1 MSFKKNRNLFISFL
15 LCLMIAGNAH
25 AQKAT
30 QEMISGSK
38 EMPLEINLLIDNL
51 QSNNPDILKTI
62 LPDLLKIDRY
72 ARSMNKE
79 DIFLVGKIE
88 VYKTLLKNYD
98 AAIKQPID
106 GTSLTT
112 LKTALAKTND
122 NFTKWFLQALL
133 KDSEDLMSN
142 KLYKEFLLQ
151 KNNGIKV
158 DKVEYRKLEKKGEL
172 LQYWI
177 SKINPN
183 SQDFPDTLKNDL
195 TPKML
200 ETLKN
205 ISRSFELMAKESSL
219 SPLAPEL
226 KDESELKFFT
236 VKNIAVTPVKA
247 SPTADNSK
255 SVEEILAPV
264 TDSSPQDL
272 PMPSQEDWLED
283 ENTPPALQNLPKPS
297 NDADWL
303 EDF

>member
-1 MSFKKNRNLFISFL
+1 MSKAIKTFTVSAL
-15 LCLMIAGNAH
+15 LALSVQNTH
-25 AQKAT
+25 AEKVAA
-30 QEMISGSK
+30 GSK
-38 EMPLEINLLIDNL
+38 ELPLEVNLLIDNL
-51 QSNNPDILKTI
+51 QNNNPDIFPKI
-62 LPDLLKIDRY
+62 LPDLLNIDRY
-72 ARSMNKE
+72 ARSMSKE
-79 DIFLVGKIE
+79 DIFLIGKIE

-98 AAIKQPID
+98 AAIKQPVD

-112 LKTALAKTND
+112 LKAALGKTKD

-133 KDSEDLMSN
+133 KDCEDLMSN

-151 KNNGIKV
+151 KNNGLKIE
-158 DKVEYRKLEKKGEL
+158 KVEYRKLEKKGEL

-183 SQDFPDTLKNDL
+183 AQDFPDTLKNDL

-226 KDESELKFFT
+226 KDETELKFFA
-236 VKNIAVTPVKA
+236 VKDVAKTPAKPA
-247 SPTADNSK
+247 AQTSESK

-264 TDSSPQDL
+264 TDVKPEELPQ
-272 PMPSQEDWLED
+272 PTQENWLED
-283 ENTPPALQNLPKPS
+283 ENTPASLQNLPKPS